1 MSTPAILGGQPI
13 CEKEP
18 VYHRW
23 PLPDE
28 KIRSALMDVL
38 ESGVWGTLGP
48 KSQEFAARYAAFCQA
63 KHALPVLNG
72 TVSLELILRALG
84 IGRGDEVIVPPYTF
98 TASVSAIVMV
108 GAYPVFADIDPDTY
122 TLDPKAAEEKITP
135 RTKAILAVHLGGR
148 PYDAEALNALCKKKG
163 LFLIE
168 DAAHAH
174 GSSFNH
180 RRAGSLGHVSSFS
193 FQASKNLSC
202 GEGGAITTSD
212 ETLYQK
218 LWSMHHNGRPF
229 DQYHYD
235 HTLLGTDCRMAEWQ
249 AAVLLCNMDRL
260 EEDNKKRMASAA
272 YLDQHLKNMPGLR
285 PLKQDPRITEN
296 SYHLYVFKYLE
307 DEAKGLPRKLFIRAL
322 AMENVCMPASGYKDP
337 IYQMEYIRGESFQ
350 KMTGREFQLD
360 LATLPHNEQAAHKEG
375 CWLYHSSLLGEQADM
390 DRILEAMDRIIRSAD
405 QIKKA
410 YDEGRLGK

>member
-13 CEKEP
+13 CEKVP
-18 VYHRW
+18 AYHSW
-23 PLPDE
+23 PIPSE
-28 KIRSALMDVL
+28 SIRSALIDVL

-48 KSQEFAARYAAFCQA
+48 KSQEFANRYAAFCQA
-63 KHALPVLNG
+63 KYALPVLNG
-72 TVSLELILRALG
+72 TISLELILRALG

-122 TLDPKAAEEKITP
+122 TLDPKAAEEKISP

-148 PYDAEALNALCKKKG
+148 PYDADALEELCRRKG
-163 LFLIE
+163 LYLIE

-212 ETLYQK
+212 EALYKK
-218 LWSMHHNGRPF
+218 LWSIHHNGRPF
-229 DQYHYD
+229 DHYHYD
-235 HTLLGTDCRMAEWQ
+235 HTHLGTDARMAEWQ
-249 AAVLLCNMDRL
+249 AAVLLCGMDRL
-260 EEDNKKRMASAA
+260 EADNQKRMASAA
-272 YLDQHLKNMPGLR
+272 YLDENLKSIPGLR
-285 PLKQDPRITEN
+285 ALKKDERITEN

-307 DEAKGLPRKLFIRAL
+307 EEAGNLPRDLFIRAL
-322 AMENVCMPASGYKDP
+322 AKENVCMPASGYKDP
-337 IYQMEYIRGESFQ
+337 IYQMEYIRGASFK
-350 KMTGREFQLD
+350 KMTGREFSLE

-375 CWLYHSSLLGEQADM
+375 CWLYHSSLLGEKADM
-390 DRILEAMDRIIRSAD
+390 DRILEAMERIIRHAD

-410 YDEGRLGK
+410 DTEGRLCK